1 MTKRSRSNFDLDCV
15 AFKDTL
21 KSLKSRVRNLLRVAV
36 GEDETFEMAKV
47 REEIHVLDIK
57 CVDQELL
64 KF

>member
-47 REEIHVLDIK
+47 REGK
-57 CVDQELL
+57 YMY
-64 KF
+64 